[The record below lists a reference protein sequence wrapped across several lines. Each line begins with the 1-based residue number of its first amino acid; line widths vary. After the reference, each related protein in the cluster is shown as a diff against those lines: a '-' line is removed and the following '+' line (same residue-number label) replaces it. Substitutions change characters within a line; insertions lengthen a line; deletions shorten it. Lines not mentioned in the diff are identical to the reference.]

1 MSRPTY
7 FAAVASVFFFFFSPP
22 LYSQRSQT
30 GCLPYF
36 HTWCSLSPNL
46 EFMSEMCCTR
56 RAENTVRKN
65 LRRKIGICAPSPK
78 FVGYIFAIRASID
91 NRKVNL
97 LNNNPPYVYTGNFGP
112 SAAEIDWPV
121 LGTPANFNGFR
132 VLASLSPWQ
141 TARHDELDT
150 FSCVLRFFCDC
161 AFA

>member
-65 LRRKIGICAPSPK
+65 LRRKIGILCAPSPK

-97 LNNNPPYVYTGNFGP
+97 LNSNICSIRLHGELRPISGWDRLTSFGYP
-112 SAAEIDWPV
+112 SKFQRIT
-121 LGTPANFNGFR
+121 TPKR
-132 VLASLSPWQ
+132 RQSRYRQ
-141 TARHDELDT
+141 QI
-150 FSCVLRFFCDC
+150 
-161 AFA
+161 